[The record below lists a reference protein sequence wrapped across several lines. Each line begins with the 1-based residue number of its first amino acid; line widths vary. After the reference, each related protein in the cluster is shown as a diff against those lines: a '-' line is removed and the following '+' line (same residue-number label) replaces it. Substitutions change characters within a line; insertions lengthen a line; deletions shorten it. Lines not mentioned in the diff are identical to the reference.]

1 MEANH
6 TIPTAAF
13 PLAQSR
19 KSRSKT
25 KSKQTIR
32 KIAFYLAVAM
42 LFIRSSQIHEL
53 ITYRFNFNSYLL
65 FVVGVPAI
73 LGLFISKSARRPFR
87 FPQAYL
93 WMAFS
98 LWIVAII
105 PFSIWKAGSLQMVED
120 YWRTNVI
127 LFLLLGGLTTTWE
140 EFKLLLQVLA
150 FSCVVNLI
158 IIKVFG
164 QLDINGRMTLPFGAL
179 ANSNDYAAHLLML
192 LPSLLWVALMA
203 KSIKFRIVTL
213 GVFGYGL
220 FAVLSSASRGALV
233 AVSVGI
239 VYFLFSASN
248 KQRIWAT
255 GLVVVMLFAVLSLMS
270 QEARQ
275 RMLSFSKNSS
285 SASDEAL
292 ESSDIRQHLLQDAI
306 QSALRNPVFG
316 LGPGNFSTFEGKT
329 KPGMWEPA
337 HNSYVTVASETG
349 FPGFFLYIG
358 GIAATFLT
366 FRRIKRR
373 FQDDVRARDLIQ
385 AAICMELMMV
395 MFCLAV
401 GFLNFTF
408 SAHFPEM
415 VGISIAMAY
424 ATESWQ
430 RGKSPWLQVT
440 SLDKDEEKSKSKK
453 RRKRSEP
460 KVSATGMDAW
470 RKDRGGSLY
479 PKSGRSLFGRFR
491 GGKFRAIDPTS
502 VHAQEWPFNQEKS
515 ERDEKQRDSRAG
527 KIDDPKAR

>member
-1 MEANH
+1 METNH
-6 TIPTAAF
+6 TIPTAPF
-13 PLAQSR
+13 PLAHSR

-25 KSKQTIR
+25 KSKETVR
-32 KIAFYLAVAM
+32 KIAFYLTVA
-42 LFIRSSQIHEL
+42 LVFIRSSQLHEL

-73 LGLFISKSARRPFR
+73 LGLFISMSAGRPFR

-98 LWIVAII
+98 LWIVVII
-105 PFSIWKAGSLQMVED
+105 PFSIWKGGSIQLVED

-127 LFLLLGGLTTTWE
+127 LFVLLGGLTTTWE

-150 FSCVVNLI
+150 VSCVVNLV
-158 IIKVFG
+158 IIKAFG
-164 QLDINGRMTLPFGAL
+164 QLDANGRMTLPFGAL

-192 LPSLLWVALMA
+192 LPCLLWVALTA
-203 KSIKFRIVTL
+203 KSIKVRIVTL

-239 VYFLFSASN
+239 VFFLFSASN
-248 KQRIWAT
+248 KQRIWGA
-255 GLVVVMLFAVLSLMS
+255 GLAAVMLFAVFSVMS
-270 QEARQ
+270 HEAVQ

-292 ESSDIRQHLLQDAI
+292 ESSDIRQHLLEDAI
-306 QSALRNPVFG
+306 HSALKYPVFG
-316 LGPGNFSTFEGKT
+316 LGPGNFETFEGKS

-337 HNSYVTVASETG
+337 HNSYATVASETG
-349 FPGFFLYIG
+349 FPGFFLFLG

-373 FQDDVRARDLIQ
+373 FQSDERAKDLLQ
-385 AAICMELMMV
+385 AAVCMQLMMV

-401 GFLNFTF
+401 GFLNF
-408 SAHFPEM
+408 SLSSHFPTM

-424 ATESWQ
+424 ATENWQ
-430 RGKSPWLQVT
+430 RTASPRLQVKR
-440 SLDKDEEKSKSKK
+440 LDREKEKTNSKK
-453 RRKRSEP
+453 RRRRSEP
-460 KVSATGMDAW
+460 KVTATGMNLW
-470 RKDRGGSLY
+470 RQDSRGNSYRKRGGSLF
-479 PKSGRSLFGRFR
+479 GRSR
-491 GGKFRAIDPTS
+491 GGKFRAIDPTGVGTQERPFDQQKG
-502 VHAQEWPFNQEKS
+502 VHG
-515 ERDEKQRDSRAG
+515 DEQRDSQTE
-527 KIDDPKAR
+527 KIDDPKTR

>member
-1 MEANH
+1 
-6 TIPTAAF
+6 
-13 PLAQSR
+13 
-19 KSRSKT
+19 
-25 KSKQTIR
+25 
-32 KIAFYLAVAM
+32 
-42 LFIRSSQIHEL
+42 
-53 ITYRFNFNSYLL
+53 
-65 FVVGVPAI
+65 
-73 LGLFISKSARRPFR
+73 
-87 FPQAYL
+87 
-93 WMAFS
+93 
-98 LWIVAII
+98 
-105 PFSIWKAGSLQMVED
+105 
-120 YWRTNVI
+120 
-127 LFLLLGGLTTTWE
+127 
-140 EFKLLLQVLA
+140 
-150 FSCVVNLI
+150 
-158 IIKVFG
+158 
-164 QLDINGRMTLPFGAL
+164 
-179 ANSNDYAAHLLML
+179 ML

-292 ESSDIRQHLLQDAI
+292 ESSDIRQHLLRDAI

-349 FPGFFLYIG
+349 FPGFFLFIG

-373 FQDDVRARDLIQ
+373 FQGDVRARDLIQ

-430 RGKSPWLQVT
+430 RGTSPWLQVT

-470 RKDRGGSLY
+470 RKDD
-479 PKSGRSLFGRFR
+479 PKSGRSLFGRSR

>member
-6 TIPTAAF
+6 TIPTAPF
-13 PLAQSR
+13 PLAHGR

-25 KSKQTIR
+25 KSKETVR
-32 KIAFYLAVAM
+32 KIAFYLTVAM
-42 LFIRSSQIHEL
+42 VFIRSSQIHEL

-73 LGLFISKSARRPFR
+73 LGLFISKSAGRPFR

-98 LWIVAII
+98 LWIVVTI

-127 LFLLLGGLTTTWE
+127 LFLLLGGLTTTWN
-140 EFKLLLQVLA
+140 EFERLLQVLA
-150 FSCVVNLI
+150 FSCVVNLV

-164 QLDINGRMTLPFGAL
+164 QLDMNGRMTLPFGAL

-192 LPSLLWVALMA
+192 LPCLLWVALTA

-239 VYFLFSASN
+239 VYFLLSASN
-248 KQRIWAT
+248 KQRVWAA
-255 GLVVVMLFAVLSLMS
+255 GLVAVMLFAVFSLMS
-270 QEARQ
+270 QQAMQ

-306 QSALRNPVFG
+306 QSALRNPIFG

-329 KPGMWEPA
+329 RPGMWEPA

-349 FPGFFLYIG
+349 FPGFFLFVG

-366 FRRIKRR
+366 FRRIKRKS
-373 FQDDVRARDLIQ
+373 QSDARAKELLQ
-385 AAICMELMMV
+385 AAVCMELMMV

-401 GFLNFTF
+401 GFLNFSF

-415 VGISIAMAY
+415 VGLSIAMAY
-424 ATESWQ
+424 ATENWQ
-430 RGKSPWLQVT
+430 RGTTPRLQVQ
-440 SLDKDEEKSKSKK
+440 SPDKGKEKTKSKK
-453 RRKRSEP
+453 RGKRSEP
-460 KVSATGMDAW
+460 KVTAKGMDAW
-470 RKDRGGSLY
+470 RKDVRGSSY
-479 PKSGRSLFGRFR
+479 PKSGRSLFGRSR
-491 GGKFRAIDPTS
+491 GGKFRAVDPTGA
-502 VHAQEWPFNQEKS
+502 HAQERPFDQRKS
-515 ERDEKQRDSRAG
+515 DYGDKQRDGQTG
-527 KIDDPKAR
+527 KIDDPKTR